1 MVDFTEMSGYN
12 PFPNVADVRHQTN
25 EELAVIWVNFEHSFL
40 APLMLWPYGALQICL
55 LLLLI
60 S

>member
-25 EELAVIWVNFEHSFL
+25 EELAVI
-40 APLMLWPYGALQICL
+40 
-55 LLLLI
+55 
-60 S
+60 